1 MAEHEPPPA
10 ERGGPTR
17 PPWLAGE
24 QPDSGQRRRPRRSKP
39 SAEPEPSPPPSHAAE
54 PIPPDVI
61 KRVRVTSRL
70 PAIERRM
77 RAEQSDNLDSD
88 AHYREPDGT
97 PRWRA
102 APPQLRRE
110 DLDQDAGAQRTSGR
124 SRHAAA
130 ESADHLGFS
139 PEDPVEPLLDE
150 VAEAYKDSVPVVSD
164 VYCPPDDEPFVAED
178 VTPPSESPDAPA
190 APNAVDDV
198 PEAAEESNF
207 SAAPLGAVVPDVS
220 AGRPSDADHT
230 REAVLDETPSV
241 TASPV
246 SDDWPAALQPTTPQ
260 DVPPTGTEV
269 SNESLPNWS
278 DLDSPYSDQP
288 NRGRHHLT
296 DTPPATDP
304 EADAAAPSGHD
315 PLPWTAEREHHG
327 NTDNV
332 VSDHDQVRE
341 EHAAPEIST
350 APEPQDTTDDTQA
363 GDEPEPDDI
372 DARAEQLLAMM
383 AARRAQQNQTEPAD
397 EPAELAPDPAEHA
410 PRQSVPDDA
419 LSDLDAQI
427 AAPVDPYPDGLP
439 TDTADTTADN
449 PPEPPGPST
458 ADWLPEESA
467 PPDDHAA
474 DTHTE
479 HDEIE
484 DRAAHLLALR
494 QQALSADSQPSEP
507 AADADSSSALATP
520 PQPSDDAP
528 WQQGSAESRDDTHED
543 PLAPRAA
550 DEAPASSDPLS
561 NTDTSAAP
569 PVGDAAGDAPET
581 PLNTPG
587 RKRSDKRRTLPP
599 WQVPSAA
606 MSREFDPKLD
616 QTGRQVVRDS
626 PRKSPEPHHA
636 DIQAYDPM
644 QRIESAGSAAVPD
657 PNLPPAADTAPAPG
671 APAGPARGRPNWP
684 GTAAPPPVIP
694 APQLP
699 PPGWGNVP
707 PPPAWQPPPPMNVP
721 LLPPPPPGGW
731 PAPPPPGQWAPAP
744 PPPAPPN
751 HTPQAG
757 APPPPAPGVHGQQR
771 PPHPPAP
778 AAPPNGPPQGFGH
791 PQPYRMA
798 TPIDDAEVLKRSR
811 QAPQS
816 GWRRTLHTATGGRI
830 NPGDSRKNRQMEELL
845 AQIRQPIVGDF
856 RIAVLSIKG
865 GVGKTT
871 TTLGLGSAL
880 AMARTDR
887 VIAVDAN
894 PDRGTLAERVRD
906 QSTRSTVRDLL
917 RDPNIRRYGD
927 VRSHTR
933 MSTSRL
939 EILASEQDPAIA
951 EVFRETDY
959 RHTIDILRHY
969 YNIILTD
976 CGTGIMHSAMAGV
989 LDLAHAIVLVSSPA
1003 IDAARSASAT
1013 LDWLMQHGHSGLV
1026 RDAHVVL
1033 SASRPGAA
1041 GLRLDKVYEHFE
1053 ARCRSIHMVPFDP
1066 HLAEGADMDF
1076 TMLKPA
1082 TVQAYIEL
1090 AGAVSEKFSHLRAH
1104 HDGR

>member
-1 MAEHEPPPA
+1 MAEHEPPAA
-10 ERGGPTR
+10 ERGGPAR

-24 QPDSGQRRRPRRSKP
+24 QPDSGERRRPRRSKA

-54 PIPPDVI
+54 PTPPDVI
-61 KRVRVTSRL
+61 KRVRVTNRL

-77 RAEQSDNLDSD
+77 RAEQSDNLDVDTRYS
-88 AHYREPDGT
+88 EPDGT

-102 APPQLRRE
+102 APPELRRDDTDE
-110 DLDQDAGAQRTSGR
+110 DAGVQRTFGRSLQDAHPPQT
-124 SRHAAA
+124 
-130 ESADHLGFS
+130 ADHAS
-139 PEDPVEPLLDE
+139 VAPEGPVEPSLDE
-150 VAEAYKDSVPVVSD
+150 VADAYRGSVPLGREVI
-164 VYCPPDDEPFVAED
+164 CPPDDEPAVAED
-178 VTPPSESPDAPA
+178 SAPPSELPFDTA
-190 APNAVDDV
+190 AP
-198 PEAAEESNF
+198 EA
-207 SAAPLGAVVPDVS
+207 S
-220 AGRPSDADHT
+220 AGRPNDTDNT
-230 REAVLDETPSV
+230 GEEVIDETP
-241 TASPV
+241 APV
-246 SDDWPAALQPTTPQ
+246 SDDWPVALQPATL
-260 DVPPTGTEV
+260 DAALPTGPEV
-269 SNESLPNWS
+269 GDELFPSWS
-278 DLDSPYSDQP
+278 DLDARQSDQP
-288 NRGRHHLT
+288 SRGRHHLS
-296 DTPPATDP
+296 DAPPATDP
-304 EADAAAPSGHD
+304 EPEPDTSAPSGRD
-315 PLPWTAEREHHG
+315 PIVWTQELEQNENNDDVAGDHHEEREE
-327 NTDNV
+327 TPAPA
-332 VSDHDQVRE
+332 SD
-341 EHAAPEIST
+341 T
-350 APEPQDTTDDTQA
+350 APEVQDPADEAAT
-363 GDEPEPDDI
+363 GREPESDDI

-383 AARRAQQNQTEPAD
+383 AARRAQQNQTEPTD
-397 EPAELAPDPAEHA
+397 EPAELAPGPAEQS

-419 LSDLDAQI
+419 LPDLNADI
-427 AAPVDPYPDGLP
+427 GGPVDPQPSDA
-439 TDTADTTADN
+439 DATADT
-449 PPEPPGPST
+449 PQEPLGPSIQN
-458 ADWLPEESA
+458 WLPAERVEPEHS
-467 PPDDHAA
+467 AA
-474 DTHTE
+474 DTHAE

-484 DRAAHLLALR
+484 DRAAQLLALR
-494 QQALSADSQPSEP
+494 QQSVSADSQPSEP
-507 AADADSSSALATP
+507 ATDSDASSPLPTP
-520 PQPSDDAP
+520 PEP
-528 WQQGSAESRDDTHED
+528 WDEDPPQHLIAEPRDDTHQD
-543 PLAPRAA
+543 QLADGFTA
-550 DEAPASSDPLS
+550 DSSASSDALS
-561 NTDTSAAP
+561 NADTSAAHT
-569 PVGDAAGDAPET
+569 VADTGGDTPET
-581 PLNTPG
+581 SLSSLG

-599 WQVPSAA
+599 WQVPSPA

-626 PRKSPEPHHA
+626 PRKSPEPHPA
-636 DIQAYDPM
+636 DVQAYDPM
-644 QRIESAGSAAVPD
+644 QRIESADSVAVPD
-657 PNLPPAADTAPAPG
+657 SNLPPASDAAPASGPPPGPAPG
-671 APAGPARGRPNWP
+671 QANRP
-684 GTAAPPPVIP
+684 GAAAPPPVMP
-694 APQLP
+694 VPQLP
-699 PPGWGNVP
+699 PPGWGGAP
-707 PPPAWQPPPPMNVP
+707 PPPTWPPPPPMNVP

-731 PAPPPPGQWAPAP
+731 PAPPPPGQWTPQP

-751 HTPQAG
+751 QATQG
-757 APPPPAPGVHGQQR
+757 GSPAPPPPGFHGHAPQR
-771 PPHPPAP
+771 PPHPSLPP
-778 AAPPNGPPQGFGH
+778 APPNGPPQGFGH

-816 GWRRTLHTATGGRI
+816 GWRRTVHTATGGRI